1 MTDDKAPSAEVEPEE
16 AMGTMM
22 TQIDCP
28 MCQSVFDLEGDRDGE
43 TVECPD
49 CHAKLIIRRS

>member
-1 MTDDKAPSAEVEPEE
+1 MTDADGDEPED
-16 AMGTMM
+16 ASGTLQ

-28 MCQSVFDLEGDRDGE
+28 ACSSVFDLEGDCDGE

-49 CHAKLIIRRS
+49 CHAKLKVRRT